1 MLFSIFA
8 NIPENIMDP
17 SRILQDIGEMIIDGR
32 ISDARKHIL
41 SEYPHQYIEYEA
53 RSMPVEEKLK
63 IYIRDGFIDRYS
75 GSKLLFPGVLR
86 IISQELGEVFPFHVN
101 WKMSDCHIAYWKMMP
116 TCDHIL
122 PIARGGKD
130 IPENIVTTSQI
141 MNSAKSNFLLEEIG
155 FTLHEP
161 GDIKEWDGMISWH
174 KQYVYMNPLIFQN
187 NYIRK
192 WHNAL
197 INLN

>member
-1 MLFSIFA
+1 
-8 NIPENIMDP
+8 MDP
-17 SRILQDIGEMIIDGR
+17 SRILQNIGEMIIDGR

-41 SEYPHQYIEYEA
+41 SEYPHQYIAYDA
-53 RSMPVEEKLK
+53 RSMPVEERLK

-86 IISQELGEVFPFHVN
+86 IISEELGEVFPFHIN

-174 KQYVYMNPLIFQN
+174 KEYVDMNPAILQN